1 MIGMA
6 ILRTKYCMFC
16 LSVLLGERMHGCNN
30 EVTSK
35 HAIKGQSSG
44 RLKLCSLFIQ
54 RQTRL
59 DFNDSTSLIV
69 TPRRTTGSLGYN

>member
-1 MIGMA
+1 
-6 ILRTKYCMFC
+6 
-16 LSVLLGERMHGCNN
+16 MHGCNN

-59 DFNDSTSLIV
+59 GFNDSTSLAV
-69 TPRRTTGSLGYN
+69 KYPKENHREPWFKLGG